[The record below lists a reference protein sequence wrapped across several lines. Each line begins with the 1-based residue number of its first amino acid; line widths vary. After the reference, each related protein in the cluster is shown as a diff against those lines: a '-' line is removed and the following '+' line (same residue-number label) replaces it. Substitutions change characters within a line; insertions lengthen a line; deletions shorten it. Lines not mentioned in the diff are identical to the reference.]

1 MREAERGG
9 NEKTTEKETAK
20 AQTKKN
26 SGHRRTASQ
35 APNDAVQMRMRTNR
49 VIWEESQKEVWVR

>member
-1 MREAERGG
+1 MRSAPKEEVT
-9 NEKTTEKETAK
+9 KTTEKETAR

-35 APNDAVQMRMRTNR
+35 APNDAVRDEEEETNR
-49 VIWEESQKEVWVR
+49 VMGGVPKEVWVR